1 MNLQKM
7 KVHLWRIQKHPVRL
21 GLTLV
26 RESCQKVQI
35 VANVQSQQAAQVPVQ
50 AGDLMIAELSMES
63 RCITGT
69 SEELSKPCIVLLSI
83 FRFLLVL
90 KNYFL
95 VRDHSVCSSIRFA
108 DQKVQCTSVP
118 FCINQGFNPL
128 SSTVPQL
135 SFNSCISC
143 IFEEGTWINF
153 A

>member
-1 MNLQKM
+1 M
-7 KVHLWRIQKHPVRL
+7 RL

-69 SEELSKPCIVLLSI
+69 SEELSKRCIVFLSI
-83 FRFLLVL
+83 FHFLLVL

-95 VRDHSVCSSIRFA
+95 VRDHSVCSSIKFS

-118 FCINQGFNPL
+118 CCINQGFNPL
-128 SSTVPQL
+128 SSTLPQL

-143 IFEEGTWINF
+143 IFEEGT
-153 A
+153 